1 MTIIDA
7 RAYKEAAL
15 PLNKLFNHQ
24 VISQKSKNKNKISTK
39 EKAPTQTNEWGLLG
53 IGS

>member
-24 VISQKSKNKNKISTK
+24 VISQKSKNKISTK
-39 EKAPTQTNEWGLLG
+39 EKAPTT
-53 IGS
+53 